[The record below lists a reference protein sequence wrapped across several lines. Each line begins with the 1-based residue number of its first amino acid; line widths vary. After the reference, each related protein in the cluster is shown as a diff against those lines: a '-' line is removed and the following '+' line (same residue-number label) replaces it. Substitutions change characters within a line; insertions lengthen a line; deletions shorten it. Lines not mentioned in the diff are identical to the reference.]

1 MLIAIS
7 VLPLERSRQKKKL
20 DGLPSCSVII
30 IGSLPAAKPR
40 SRIITLITRSIVS
53 QHRPAGK
60 YAGAILP
67 QGQVRSFAGILL
79 AVRCLRPDLNLLQK
93 HG

>member
-7 VLPLERSRQKKKL
+7 VLPLEQSRQNKKV
-20 DGLPSCSVII
+20 DGLLSCSVII

-60 YAGAILP
+60 YAGAILRRA
-67 QGQVRSFAGILL
+67 QVRRHFASVG
-79 AVRCLRPDLNLLQK
+79 RSCLRPDLNLLQK